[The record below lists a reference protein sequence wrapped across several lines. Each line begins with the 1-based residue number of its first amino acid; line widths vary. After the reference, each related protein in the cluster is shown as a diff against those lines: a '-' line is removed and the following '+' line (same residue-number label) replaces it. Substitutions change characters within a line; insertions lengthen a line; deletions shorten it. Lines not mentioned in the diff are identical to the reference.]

1 MARFV
6 DVNYNLTLG
15 DAAPLS
21 QQWSPLVNTTGDHED
36 FKDRYDSPSRTN
48 VLKFLL
54 FDEENPNSIIS
65 CINKARESA
74 RTVREV
80 LPAEIWEH
88 LNRFRMLVFEA
99 SKSDKALEQPYDFCE
114 AVRMASH
121 LTCGI
126 AESSM
131 LHDEAWS
138 FLQAGRLIE
147 RADKTSRIVDVQ
159 YFLLLPKVT
168 DVGTSLD
175 INRWSSLLKSADALN
190 MYRRAQGRITP
201 SKVAQFLILN
211 QFFPRSMLFCVS
223 KTQDCLSKM
232 SQTGVKREDLESEK
246 RLKQLIDR
254 LSTIQIEEIVEQGM
268 HNFIDQFQGALNAIG
283 TAVHKDYFNTQIQ
296 QQRMSEDEG
305 QLKSSLQSQS

>member
-1 MARFV
+1 VARFV

-15 DAAPLS
+15 DAAPLA

-36 FKDRYDSPSRTN
+36 FKERFDSPSRRN
-48 VLKFLL
+48 VLQFLL
-54 FDEENPNSIIS
+54 FDQENPNSIIS

-88 LNRFRMLVFEA
+88 LNRFRMLVHDA
-99 SKSDKALEQPYDFCE
+99 SKSNKALEHPYDFCE
-114 AVRMASH
+114 SVRMASH

-138 FLQAGRLIE
+138 FLQTGRLIE

-175 INRWSSLLKSADALN
+175 INRWSSLLRSADALN
-190 MYRRAQGRITP
+190 MYRRARGRITP

-211 QFFPRSMLFCVS
+211 PIFPRSMLFCVS
-223 KTQDCLSKM
+223 KTQECLLKM
-232 SQTGVKREDLESEK
+232 NQTGVKRDDLESEK
-246 RLKQLIDR
+246 RLKQLVDR
-254 LSTIQIEEIVEQGM
+254 VSTIEIEEIIEQGM

-296 QQRMSEDEG
+296 QRRLAADEG
-305 QLKSSLQSQS
+305 QVKAGLQSQS